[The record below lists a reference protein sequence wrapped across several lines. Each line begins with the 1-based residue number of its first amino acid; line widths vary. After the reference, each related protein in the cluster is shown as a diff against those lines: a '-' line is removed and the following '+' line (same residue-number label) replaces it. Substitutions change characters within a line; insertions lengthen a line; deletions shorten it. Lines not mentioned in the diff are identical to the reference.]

1 MNPIISNIS
10 EDGDVYKFTL
20 SGINVSLVNAI
31 RRTVLSDIPTMAFDT
46 ELIPDQQNCEI
57 LINTGRLHNE
67 ILKHR
72 LSCIP
77 IHMKDL
83 SVLPKNYIMELDMI
97 NNTDNMIYVTT
108 EDFKIKNKETN
119 NYLTKEATREI
130 FPASVKTNMFIDFAR
145 LRPRMGP
152 TIPGEQIKL
161 TAEFSVKTAK
171 ENSMYNVVSKCSYG
185 NTVDL
190 VKAKTIWEDKEQQ
203 LRSEESTNDEIN
215 FQKKNFYLLDS
226 QRSYVNDSFDF
237 VIQTVGVYEN
247 QEIIKKACVILQNK
261 FVELMQNID
270 SDAIPILKSE
280 TTMDNCY
287 DIILENEDYTMGKSL
302 EFILYNNYYNNEK
315 ILSFCGFKKFH
326 PHNDDSTL
334 RIAFNNPADK
344 HMVSQYLKNA
354 ASSARDIFK
363 MVYGLF

>member
-31 RRTVLSDIPTMAFDT
+31 RRTILSDIPTMAFDT
-46 ELIPDQQNCEI
+46 ELMPDQQNCEI

-83 SVLPKNYIMELDMI
+83 SVLPKNYVMELDMI
-97 NNTDNMIYVTT
+97 NNTDNMIYITT

-130 FPASVKTNMFIDFAR
+130 FPPSVKTNMFIDFAR

-161 TAEFSVKTAK
+161 TSEFSVKTAK
-171 ENSMYNVVSKCSYG
+171 DNSMYNIVSKCSYG

-261 FVELMQNID
+261 FVELIQNID
-270 SDAIPILKSE
+270 SDTIPILKSE
-280 TTMDNCY
+280 TTMDNSY

-363 MVYGLF
+363 MIYGLF

>member
-31 RRTVLSDIPTMAFDT
+31 RRTILSDIPTMAFDT

-57 LINTGRLHNE
+57 IINNGRLHNE

-83 SVLPKNYIMELDMI
+83 SVLPKNYVMELDMI

-130 FPASVKTNMFIDFAR
+130 FPPSVKTNMFIDFAR

-171 ENSMYNVVSKCSYG
+171 DNSMYNVVSKCSYG

-237 VIQTVGVYEN
+237 VIQTIGVYEN

-270 SDAIPILKSE
+270 SDTIPILKSE

-334 RIAFNNPADK
+334 RIAFNKPADK

-354 ASSARDIFK
+354 ASSNRDIFK
-363 MVYGLF
+363 MIYGLF